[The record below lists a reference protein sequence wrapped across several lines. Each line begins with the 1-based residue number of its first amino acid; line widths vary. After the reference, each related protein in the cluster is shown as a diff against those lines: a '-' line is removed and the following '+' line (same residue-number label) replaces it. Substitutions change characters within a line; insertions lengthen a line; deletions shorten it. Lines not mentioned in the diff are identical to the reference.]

1 MKKTVLILV
10 FTLICLGLFA
20 VQLNIPEEWVD
31 IDEAGNKIYQIQNG
45 EIITGFKVIGKGEP
59 LLMVMGLGE
68 TMAGWSQTVLDI
80 FARDYQ
86 LILLD
91 NRGMGYS
98 TDTEKPFTYAMLGE
112 DVINLMNLIGLE
124 KTNIFGWSMGSI
136 ISQYL
141 VLNHGDRI
149 DRAILNATAIDSTGT
164 VNNFIEL
171 TGGDL
176 PTEGTVKK
184 QMDYADSWKADPED
198 LQKVENLVLLI
209 HGSNDVIVPVENAI
223 TLAGYIPNSWLVIFK
238 DNTHSVL
245 FEEPVDF
252 AYVCLDFLNHKRR

>member
-1 MKKTVLILV
+1 MKKTALSFLL
-10 FTLICLGLFA
+10 TLLCLGLFA
-20 VQLNIPEEWVD
+20 VQMNIPEDWVAL
-31 IDEAGNKIYQIQNG
+31 DEAGNKIYQIQNG
-45 EIITGFKVIGKGEP
+45 EIVTGFKVIGEGEP

-68 TMAGWSQTVLDI
+68 TMDGWSQTVLDI

-98 TDTEKPFTYAMLGE
+98 TDTDKPFTYAMLGE
-112 DVINLMNLIGLE
+112 DVINLMDLIGLK

-141 VLNHGDRI
+141 VLNHGNRI

-164 VNNFIEL
+164 VQNFINL

-184 QMDYADSWKADPED
+184 QLDYADSWKADPED
-198 LQKVENLVLLI
+198 LKKVKNPVLLI
-209 HGSNDVIVPVENAI
+209 HGSADVIVPVENAVR
-223 TLAGYIPNSWLVIFK
+223 LAEYIPDAWLVRFK